1 VQWYPWYRW
10 LCRALVLTL
19 SLGGTG
25 RAGETATA
33 STRELVAALRS
44 GGPVILV
51 IARSA
56 PGKPTDEA
64 YGDWADALNNFA
76 AHAEPRVKIIKVTA
90 PAYRLA
96 IADPTISGPFATLFV
111 RDLDH
116 ALLYRGMILEP
127 QVYHL
132 GQGFI
137 LEQVEP
143 SRAAAY
149 GLTPTTIRLRR
160 GKIGTSNLF
169 APGLADQ
176 DAGFCSPGSTPAVLR
191 GPSVGSTRLDQ
202 AILGSAHCRPA
213 VHLQARSSLR
223 LSLIE
228 RAHYSLAPGSTN
240 SLAICSSP
248 SIMSRSVRALPSP
261 SKAISSTPASR

>member
-1 VQWYPWYRW
+1 
-10 LCRALVLTL
+10 VLTL
-19 SLGGTG
+19 SLGGSG
-25 RAGETATA
+25 RAGDTATV
-33 STRELVAALRS
+33 STRELVTALRS
-44 GGPVILV
+44 GGRVILV

-76 AHAEPRVKIIKVTA
+76 AHADPRVKIIKVTA

-143 SRAAAY
+143 SPAAAY
-149 GLTPTTIRLRR
+149 GLMPTTIRLRR
-160 GKIGTSNLF
+160 GKIGTSTLF

-176 DAGFCSPGSTPAVLR
+176 DAGFYSPGCSATQSTLTT
-191 GPSVGSTRLDQ
+191 TR
-202 AILGSAHCRPA
+202 
-213 VHLQARSSLR
+213 
-223 LSLIE
+223 
-228 RAHYSLAPGSTN
+228 
-240 SLAICSSP
+240 SP
-248 SIMSRSVRALPSP
+248 SNLVR
-261 SKAISSTPASR
+261 TH

>member
-1 VQWYPWYRW
+1 MQWCRWYPW
-10 LCRALVLTL
+10 LCLALVLTL
-19 SLGGTG
+19 SLGGSG
-25 RAGETATA
+25 RAGDTATV

-44 GGPVILV
+44 GGRVILV

-76 AHAEPRVKIIKVTA
+76 AHADPRVKIIKVTA

-143 SRAAAY
+143 SPAAAY
-149 GLTPTTIRLRR
+149 GLMPTTIRLRR

-191 GPSVGSTRLDQ
+191 SGLAFGRTPCSLSQWPLSAAEPALVQPSKNAQ
-202 AILGSAHCRPA
+202 ECP
-213 VHLQARSSLR
+213 SL
-223 LSLIE
+223 
-228 RAHYSLAPGSTN
+228 
-240 SLAICSSP
+240 LAIGGDG
-248 SIMSRSVRALPSP
+248 L
-261 SKAISSTPASR
+261 